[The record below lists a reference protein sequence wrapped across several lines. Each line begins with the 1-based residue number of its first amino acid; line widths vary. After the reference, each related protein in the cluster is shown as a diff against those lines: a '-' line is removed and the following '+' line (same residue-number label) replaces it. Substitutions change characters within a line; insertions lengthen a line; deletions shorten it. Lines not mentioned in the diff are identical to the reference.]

1 MKKSRILPMI
11 AWVSLWLG
19 LGSGQDINQKSIR
32 VEVEMV
38 SLPVSVTT
46 RGGKLVTGLEKEDFQ
61 VFEDKVQQKIE
72 AFTAT
77 EEPFSVALL
86 LDTSGS
92 TELQLDRIQQE
103 AIRFINLLKPEDSVA
118 IVSFAEDVTLLQDF
132 TTNRTRAAAAIRKTR
147 SGGYTVLYEATWL
160 AFKEVIPSARQR
172 SAVVLLTDG
181 VDTASEKATKAE
193 TRELAK
199 ESKAP
204 VYCIYFNTQADM
216 QGSPRSRIP
225 GQTYPPVTGQPPVT
239 RPIPGVGSSTED
251 YMGGRQYLAEL
262 ADYSGGTVLEALRME
277 DLTPAYEAI
286 ARELSS
292 QYSIGYYPTNPRHE
306 GKYRKVEVKVTK
318 PGLYVQTRK
327 GYYEPDSSRKKR

>member
-1 MKKSRILPMI
+1 MIQRRRSSRCP
-11 AWVSLWLG
+11 
-19 LGSGQDINQKSIR
+19 GSDAGCEQDVKQKSIR

-46 RGGKLVTGLEKEDFQ
+46 RAGKLVAGPAKEDFQ
-61 VFEDKVQQKIE
+61 VFEDKVQREIQVF
-72 AFTAT
+72 ADV

-92 TELQLDRIQQE
+92 TELQLDRIQNE
-103 AIRFINLLKPEDSVA
+103 AIRFINLLKTQDSVA

-132 TTNRTRAAAAIRKTR
+132 TTNRARAAAAVRKTHP
-147 SGGYTVLYEATWL
+147 GGYTVLYEAIWL
-160 AFKEVIPSARQR
+160 ALKEVIQSAHQR
-172 SAVVLLTDG
+172 CAVALLTDG
-181 VDTASEKATKAE
+181 VDTASEKATKVE
-193 TRELAK
+193 TRDLAK

-204 VYCIYFNTQADM
+204 IYCIYFNTQADM
-216 QGSPRSRIP
+216 QGSPRSQFPGQTFPPIP
-225 GQTYPPVTGQPPVT
+225 GQPPGSRPV
-239 RPIPGVGSSTED
+239 PGVGSRTED

-262 ADYSGGTVLEALRME
+262 ADYSGGMVFEALKME
-277 DLTPAYEAI
+277 DLTPANEAI

-306 GKYRKVEVKVTK
+306 DKYRKAEVKVTK

-327 GYYEPDSSRKKR
+327 GYYEPDDSRKKR